1 MVRRL
6 AGKTAQCGCNA
17 SKVPFQQ
24 GAIAKWL
31 RRQIRNLFLFEG
43 AGSNP
48 AGVGIIS
55 NAVFGSLF
63 LHTMRV
69 RELRF
74 TEESTIGSWTTSIS
88 VYTVSR
94 CSIVTTTG
102 THKHGM
108 ADNLKLSG
116 FTLPELSRE
125 GIMNDHRDVFFS
137 VIHVGPSL
145 IFNPVQ
151 IFVPCT

>member
-1 MVRRL
+1 
-6 AGKTAQCGCNA
+6 
-17 SKVPFQQ
+17 
-24 GAIAKWL
+24 
-31 RRQIRNLFLFEG
+31 
-43 AGSNP
+43 
-48 AGVGIIS
+48 
-55 NAVFGSLF
+55 
-63 LHTMRV
+63 MRV

-74 TEESTIGSWTTSIS
+74 TEESTIGTRSWTTSIS

-94 CSIVTTTG
+94 CRVVATTG